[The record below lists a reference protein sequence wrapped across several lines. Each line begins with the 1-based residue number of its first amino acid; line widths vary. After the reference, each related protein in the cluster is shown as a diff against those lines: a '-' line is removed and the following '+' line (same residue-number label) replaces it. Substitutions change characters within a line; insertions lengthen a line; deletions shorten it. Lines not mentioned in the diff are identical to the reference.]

1 MGGHDVTVELVWM
14 MQADG
19 AVMDMEKVNFSQCGL
34 HWHCNYV
41 NNVHYTGQGLGSL
54 DKNGSCDLK
63 MYV

>member
-19 AVMDMEKVNFSQCGL
+19 AVTKDMEKVNFSQCGL

-41 NNVHYTGQGLGSL
+41 NNVHYTC
-54 DKNGSCDLK
+54 KNGSCDLK